1 MGAEKEESRRF
12 CSGPRRDTGMWKRR
26 NEDAERGW
34 DARDLSKINIKDL
47 QKKVLCVIVLSTFIL
62 LTGHGS
68 NSTLENGPA
77 VRSRERH
84 LASLGL

>member
-12 CSGPRRDTGMWKRR
+12 CSGPRRDAGMWKRR

-34 DARDLSKINIKDL
+34 DARDLSKINMKDL

-68 NSTLENGPA
+68 NSTLENDPA
-77 VRSRERH
+77 V
-84 LASLGL
+84 